1 MTYDKHI
8 FISYAHLDNQP
19 LTPEQE
25 GWVSRFHEALQ
36 AILSMRM
43 GRPAKIWRDKK
54 IHGTDD
60 FAEEIVAQFPTT
72 ELLISV
78 LSPCYVRS
86 DWCRKEVQEFCRTA
100 GDIRVGNGYRVVK
113 VIKLPP
119 DTTEPLPAFMQQML
133 GYDFFLYEDPEQKR
147 NPLELDPEFPDF
159 KPLYTRR
166 LCKMADEVVQLI
178 QKLECTSSDATSH
191 SEPLPS
197 KPPVFLARCSGD
209 RKDAREAVEMELR
222 QHGYPIFPDRQLPIE
237 ETEFVAEVSQ
247 LISQSKLAVHL
258 VGTYPGFVPDG
269 PSRKPAVVLQNELA
283 IAHAKKNGL
292 RRVIWLPQGTVS
304 EDPEQNRFIEA
315 LQRDA
320 DAQYAA
326 ELITGDVEA
335 LKSAVLRA
343 LQAIERPVPQ
353 VIREPEDVEGK
364 LIYLICDV
372 KDRDAV
378 LPLRKLLHSKG
389 FETKI
394 PLFEGDAASIDRA
407 KQEML
412 TLCPTALVFYGKGD
426 EAWKHTIDSDLQ
438 KSRGYRAGKDQ
449 LVKFT
454 YLAEPTT
461 TEKTEMIELGEP
473 NLVNGLGGFS
483 ETTANTLVEML
494 RARARRAA

>member
-19 LTPEQE
+19 LTVEQE

-60 FAEEIVAQFPTT
+60 FAEEIVSQFPTT

-147 NPLELDPEFPDF
+147 NPLELDPDFPDF

-178 QKLECTSSDATSH
+178 QKLETSSTDTPGAAQTS
-191 SEPLPS
+191 PTR
-197 KPPVFLARCSGD
+197 PPVFLARCSGD

-247 LISQSKLAVHL
+247 LLSQSKLAIHL

-283 IAHAKKNGL
+283 IALAKKNGL

-304 EDPEQNRFIEA
+304 DDPEQSRFIEA

-335 LKSAVLRA
+335 LKSAVLRV
-343 LQAIERPVPQ
+343 LQSIERPVPQ
-353 VIREPEDVEGK
+353 AIRETEDVEAQW
-364 LIYLICDV
+364 IYLICNA

-394 PLFEGDAASIDRA
+394 PLFEGDAASIDGA

-412 TLCPTALVFYGKGD
+412 TQCQTALVFYGKGD
-426 EAWKHTIDSDLQ
+426 EAWKHAIDSDLQ
-438 KSRGYRAGKDQ
+438 KCRGYRVGKEQ

-454 YLAEPTT
+454 YLSEPATA
-461 TEKTEMIELGEP
+461 EKTEMIELGEP
-473 NLVNGLGGFS
+473 NLVNGLEGFS
-483 ETTANTLVEML
+483 ETTANTLLEML
-494 RARARRAA
+494 QARARRAA